1 MNEREVHIIILI
13 IICMTILAA
22 CSPKIADKILW
33 QAKPVV
39 IDGKANEY
47 PDMRYYS
54 TETKMFYSLSND
66 GTNLYLCFRINDE
79 SMQMKIMNAGM
90 EVWIDTLV
98 KSKEQI
104 GILFP
109 LADGEKMNMKEISP
123 PMGSERQKPD
133 RYSMKKGFLLKQNLM
148 QMVGF
153 KNIANDMIPIDD
165 HSGINVK
172 IDWDNDNAMI
182 YEAMIPYMAF
192 YKESVSAIDT
202 SKIFTLTININGIQM
217 PETPQG
223 GGQAGGRPPQGGGP
237 GGSGGQGGPGGAPP
251 SGGGNLGGGR
261 QPGNMPRMNNEQM
274 KNKMSMFE
282 KSTFVMHFKLNI
294 K

>member
-1 MNEREVHIIILI
+1 
-13 IICMTILAA
+13 MTILAA

-33 QAKPVV
+33 QAKPVI
-39 IDGKANEY
+39 IDGKASEY

-54 TETKMFYSLSND
+54 TETKMFYTLSND

-90 EVWIDTLV
+90 EVWIDTLA

-109 LADGEKMNMKEISP
+109 LADGEKMNMKELRP
-123 PMGSERQKPD
+123 PVSNERIKPD
-133 RYSMKKGFLLKQNLM
+133 RSFMEKSFLLKQNLM

-153 KNIANDMIPIDD
+153 KNIANDLIPIDD
-165 HSGINVK
+165 QSGINVK
-172 IDWDNDNAMI
+172 IDWDNENSMI
-182 YEAMIPYMAF
+182 YEAMIPFSAF

-202 SKIFTLTININGIQM
+202 SKIFTLSININSIQM
-217 PETPQG
+217 PETPQD
-223 GGQAGGRPPQGGGP
+223 GGQAGGRPPQDGGP
-237 GGSGGQGGPGGAPP
+237 VGQGGPGGAPP

-261 QPGNMPRMNNEQM
+261 QLGNMPRMDNEQM
-274 KNKMSMFE
+274 KNMTSMFE
-282 KSTFVMHFKLNI
+282 KSTFIMHFKLAI
-294 K
+294 QK